1 MKYGALNETPCIHS
15 AHELR
20 AAIEFLEETP
30 ARLGA
35 LLAGLSQTQL
45 RFKPKADVFS
55 LTENVLHLRDIE
67 VEGYARRLR
76 RILAE
81 ETPVLP
87 DINGARLSIERRY
100 NDQPL
105 APALAQFTT
114 SRRENVAVLR
124 GITAEDLARTADMEA
139 VGRITLA
146 QLIQM
151 WQEHDAAHRVE
162 LEELCGLVETLDP
175 GERG

>member
-1 MKYGALNETPCIHS
+1 MKYGALNELPCIHS
-15 AHELR
+15 AEELR

-30 ARLGA
+30 ARLEA
-35 LLAGLSQTQL
+35 SVAGLSEAQL

-81 ETPVLP
+81 EAPVLP
-87 DINGARLSIERRY
+87 DIDGRRLSIERRY
-100 NDQPL
+100 NEQQL
-105 APALAQFTT
+105 APALAQFAA

-124 GITAEDLARTADMEA
+124 GITAEDLTRTADMEA
-139 VGRITLA
+139 AGRITLA

-151 WQEHDAAHRVE
+151 WREHDAAHRAE
-162 LEELCGLVETLDP
+162 LEELRRLVETLEP
-175 GERG
+175 GKRT

>member
-1 MKYGALNETPCIHS
+1 MKYGTLNETPRIHS
-15 AHELR
+15 ADELR

-30 ARLGA
+30 ARLEA
-35 LLAGLSQTQL
+35 LLAGLSKAQL

-87 DINGARLSIERRY
+87 DIDGTRLSTERRY
-100 NDQPL
+100 NEQPL
-105 APALAQFTT
+105 APALAQFTA
-114 SRRENVAVLR
+114 SRRENVAALR
-124 GITAEDLARTADMEA
+124 GITAEDLTRTADMEA

-151 WQEHDAAHRVE
+151 WREHDAAHRVE
-162 LEELCGLVETLDP
+162 LEELRRLVETLEP
-175 GERG
+175 GK